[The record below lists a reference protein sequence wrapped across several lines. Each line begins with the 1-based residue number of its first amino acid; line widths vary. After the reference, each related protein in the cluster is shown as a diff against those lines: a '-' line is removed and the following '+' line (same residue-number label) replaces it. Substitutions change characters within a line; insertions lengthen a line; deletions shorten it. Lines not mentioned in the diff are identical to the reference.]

1 MQPAL
6 VHNDV
11 EFWRGKTGPPISR
24 IRSVPT
30 PGLKKLNWSGL
41 EDETNQR
48 IFSTLGPRSG
58 SSELKHR
65 HGPFIHASERYEQFH
80 FNELAWSPLGT
91 R

>member
-1 MQPAL
+1 MMSNFGEVRQGRQL
-6 VHNDV
+6 V
-11 EFWRGKTGPPISR
+11 ES
-24 IRSVPT
+24 RSVPT
-30 PGLKKLNWSGL
+30 PGLKKFNWSGL

-65 HGPFIHASERYEQFH
+65 HGPCIHASERYEQFH